1 MATKKRAT
9 HENADG
15 HMLPLE
21 ATEDQVEDLRALIDD
36 ELSEDTIDCA
46 NARIYKTEDGSYQ
59 IEWKG
64 AGHQVSNVETLTAA
78 EMMGILEQFRRG

>member
-1 MATKKRAT
+1 MATKRRAT

-15 HMLPLE
+15 HILPLE

-36 ELSEDTIDCA
+36 ELSDHTVECA
-46 NARIYKTEDGSYQ
+46 NVRIYKLADGTYRVK
-59 IEWKG
+59 WKG
-64 AGHQVSNVETLTAA
+64 AGHQVSNVETLTDA